1 MQKVQNMNPIYYANL
16 LTPSIFYIGF
26 AILFFIKKREEDN
39 SRLFLGITCLTM
51 LISVII
57 RMTIIHLDIPIR
69 PITVTTPSMLI
80 VSIIV
85 ASIHLLYPIE
95 AIRPGWL
102 NWKRFFMLMMPSLL
116 LMGFHIIQLK
126 LGYKSAVYYSL
137 LETLDHYPSF
147 DSASRWV
154 LAFLIFAPII
164 VFSLWI
170 YSNKDK
176 LITGKWLTKYMIA
189 ISCFYAGK
197 GLIILFDNVTAYYIS
212 SNIGIVAILY
222 ISYIELFVRQ
232 RLPEMKPLASVEN
245 DKETFLSL
253 QLDIYIEQ
261 NEPWRTPDITLDNI
275 AKTLKTNRT
284 TLSRIIHKKGF
295 DNFTAYINKFR
306 IEAYID
312 MVNNKTQPNLTKIFE
327 EVGYRSKNTALRNFR
342 AITGMNPSEYF
353 KK

>member
-1 MQKVQNMNPIYYANL
+1 
-16 LTPSIFYIGF
+16 
-26 AILFFIKKREEDN
+26 
-39 SRLFLGITCLTM
+39 
-51 LISVII
+51 
-57 RMTIIHLDIPIR
+57 MTIIHLDIPIR

-116 LMGFHIIQLK
+116 LMGFHITQLS

-137 LETLDHYPSF
+137 LETLDHYPNF
-147 DSASRWV
+147 DEISRWI
-154 LAFLIFAPII
+154 LGLMIFAPII
-164 VFSLWI
+164 IFSLWV
-170 YSNKDK
+170 YSNKDQ
-176 LITGKWLTKYMIA
+176 LITGKWLTRYIIA
-189 ISCFYAGK
+189 ISCFYAGRS
-197 GLIILFDNVTAYYIS
+197 IVILFDNVTTYYIS

-222 ISYIELFVRQ
+222 ITYIELFVRKKI
-232 RLPEMKPLASVEN
+232 PEMKPITSVEN
-245 DKETFLSL
+245 DKETLLSL
-253 QLDIYIEQ
+253 QLDEYIQQE
-261 NEPWRTPDITLDNI
+261 EPWRTPDITLDNI

-295 DNFTAYINKFR
+295 ESFTAYINKFR

-312 MVNNKTQPNLTKIFE
+312 MINHKAQPSFTKLFE